1 MTRSLSYHL
10 LDVFTDRRFA
20 GNPLAVVELDAPLRD
35 AEMQDVA
42 REFNLSETVFV
53 SEPRDSTNSARI
65 RIFTPKRE
73 LPFAGHPTIGAAAL
87 LAEQRAG
94 ELLSRHGIVVALEAQ
109 IGVLRCEALR
119 GFGKA
124 TYVEITPPFTPQRHD
139 GAPSAAA
146 LATALSLSVEDIGFG
161 AHVPVVYAAGPA
173 FVFVPVRSREV
184 LDRARRSPDAFSAAM
199 GAAVG
204 AYLYTRE
211 TVDTACAINAR
222 MFANG
227 VGIDEDPATGAA
239 AAAFAGVAL
248 EFERPA
254 DGEHQLF
261 IEQGHA
267 MGRPSRIT
275 LRMGVEN
282 RELTRIAI
290 GGQVVRVG
298 QGRLFI

>member
-1 MTRSLSYHL
+1 VTRSLSYHL

-20 GNPLAVVELDAPLRD
+20 GNPLAVVELDTPMRD

-42 REFNLSETVFV
+42 REFNLSETVFLL
-53 SEPRDSTNSARI
+53 EPRDPTNSASI

-87 LAEQRAG
+87 LAELRAG
-94 ELLSRHGIVVALEAQ
+94 ELLSRHGIAMALEAE
-109 IGVLRCEALR
+109 IGVIRCEALR

-124 TYVEITPPFTPQRHD
+124 TYVEVTPPFTPRRCD
-139 GAPSAAA
+139 EAPPAAV
-146 LATALSLSVEDIGFG
+146 LASALSLSADDIGFG

-184 LDRARRSPDAFSAAM
+184 LDRACRTDAFSGAM
-199 GAAVG
+199 GAAGG

-248 EFERPA
+248 EFERPV

-275 LRMGVEN
+275 LRMWVEN
-282 RELTRIAI
+282 RELTRVAI

-298 QGRLFI
+298 QGRLFT

>member
-42 REFNLSETVFV
+42 REFNLSETVFL
-53 SEPRDSTNSARI
+53 SEPRDPTNSARI

-124 TYVEITPPFTPQRHD
+124 TYVEVTPPFTPLRYD
-139 GAPSAAA
+139 DAPSAAT
-146 LATALSLSVEDIGFG
+146 LATALLLSVEDIGFG

-173 FVFVPVRSREV
+173 FVFVPLRSREV
-184 LDRARRSPDAFSAAM
+184 LDRARRTDSFSGAL

-282 RELTRIAI
+282 RELTRISI

-298 QGRLFI
+298 QGRLFL